1 MKLRTAKLG
10 MYFVDF
16 IQAYNHTSD
25 MDNPAEFLKGPSA
38 YTIIVLFL
46 EQRNISQLQT

>member
-1 MKLRTAKLG
+1 MKLRTAKLHVG

-16 IQAYNHTSD
+16 IYNHTRD
-25 MDNPAEFLKGPSA
+25 VDNPAEFLKGPSA
-38 YTIIVLFL
+38 YTIVLLL